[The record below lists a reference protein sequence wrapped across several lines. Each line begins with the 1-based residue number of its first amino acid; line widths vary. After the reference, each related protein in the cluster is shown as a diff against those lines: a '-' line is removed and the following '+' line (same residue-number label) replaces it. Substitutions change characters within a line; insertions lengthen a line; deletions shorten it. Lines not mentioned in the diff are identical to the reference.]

1 MLEES
6 GVAAPVE
13 QASELR
19 TRTSDQAWARPVDRL
34 RVEGLQPGAVNLNVN
49 TRHLTGPLK
58 GFGQMWQKT
67 YRIRLSGAQVTPQ
80 QVVKVW
86 KENFPK
92 FWLEGNYFYGS
103 QTGIAPG
110 EVAVLN
116 LAGPY
121 NLRAPG
127 DAPVISTGILV
138 IYADDE
144 SFSFM
149 TPEGHMFAGFNTF
162 SAFEED
168 GSTVVQIRALIR
180 ANDPI
185 YEIGMRLGVIDNTE
199 DNFWHADLKNLAAY
213 FGVDGVVQQT
223 NTLVDPGMQ
232 WKYAR
237 NIWHNA
243 AIRTAVYY
251 LLAPLRWV
259 SKPFQR
265 K

>member
-1 MLEES
+1 MD
-6 GVAAPVE
+6 E
-13 QASELR
+13 QAVTKPEEQAAVTEAR
-19 TRTSDQAWARPVDRL
+19 PSDQAWAKPVDRL
-34 RVEGLQPGAVNLNVN
+34 RVDGLEAGAYNLNVN
-49 TRHLTGPLK
+49 SRQLTGPLK

-92 FWLEGNYFYGS
+92 FWLEGNYFYGPKS
-103 QTGIAPG
+103 GIAPG

-121 NLRAPG
+121 NIRAPG
-127 DAPVISTGILV
+127 DVPVISTGILV

-168 GSTVVQIRALIR
+168 GCTVVQIRALIR

-185 YEIGMRLGVIDNTE
+185 YEIGMRLGVIDKTE

-223 NTLVDPGMQ
+223 NTLIDPGVQ

-243 AIRTAVYY
+243 AVRTAAYY
-251 LLAPLRWV
+251 LLAPLRWAGRLV
-259 SKPFQR
+259 KG

>member
-1 MLEES
+1 MAVDDSRVDVQSANTETARREQAW
-6 GVAAPVE
+6 AAPVDTLKV
-13 QASELR
+13 QG
-19 TRTSDQAWARPVDRL
+19 V
-34 RVEGLQPGAVNLNVN
+34 GLGAVNLNVDS
-49 TRHLTGPLK
+49 RHLTGPLK

-67 YRIRLSGAQVTPQ
+67 YRVRMSGVDVTPQ

-86 KENFPK
+86 KENFAN

-103 QTGIAPG
+103 ESGIAPG

-121 NLRAPG
+121 NIRAPG
-127 DAPVISTGILV
+127 DTPMISTGILV

-162 SAFEED
+162 SAYEKD
-168 GSTVVQIRALIR
+168 GGTVAQIRALIR

-185 YEIGMRLGVIDNTE
+185 YEIGMRVGVIDKTE

-213 FGVDGVVQQT
+213 FGVEAVVQQS
-223 NTLVDPGMQ
+223 NSLIDPRMQ
-232 WKYAR
+232 WKYIR

-243 AIRTAVYY
+243 ALRTGVYY
-251 LLAPLRWV
+251 LMAPVRWAR
-259 SKPFQR
+259 SLFR

>member
-1 MLEES
+1 MNESMLQVQPS
-6 GVAAPVE
+6 QSD
-13 QASELR
+13 QAR
-19 TRTSDQAWARPVDRL
+19 SDQAWAAPVDRL
-34 RVEGLQPGAVNLNVN
+34 KVQGLKPGAINLNVES
-49 TRHLTGPLK
+49 RHLTGPLK
-58 GFGQMWQKT
+58 GFGRMWQKT
-67 YRIRLSGAQVTPQ
+67 YRIRMSGGNVTPK

-86 KENFPK
+86 KENFPS
-92 FWLEGNYFYGS
+92 FWLEGNYFYGPES
-103 QTGIAPG
+103 GIAPG

-121 NLRAPG
+121 NIRAPG

-168 GSTVVQIRALIR
+168 GCTVAQIRALIR

-185 YEIGMRLGVIDNTE
+185 YEIGMRMGVIDKTE

-213 FGVDGVVQQT
+213 FGVDVVVQQS
-223 NTLVDPGMQ
+223 NILIDPRVQ
-232 WKYAR
+232 WKYIR

-243 AIRTAVYY
+243 ALRTGVYY
-251 LLAPLRWV
+251 LMAPVRWAG
-259 SKPFQR
+259 SLFK

>member
-1 MLEES
+1 MTEQDIAASLEQSPPTE
-6 GVAAPVE
+6 ARPA
-13 QASELR
+13 
-19 TRTSDQAWARPVDRL
+19 DQNWARPVDRL
-34 RVEGLQPGAVNLNVN
+34 WVDSLQPGAVNLNVHS
-49 TRHLTGPLK
+49 RQLTGPLK

-67 YRIRLSGAQVTPQ
+67 YRIRLSGVQVTPQ

-92 FWLEGNYFYGS
+92 FWLEGNYFYGP

-162 SAFEED
+162 SAFEAD
-168 GSTVVQIRALIR
+168 GCTVVQIQALIR

-185 YEIGMRLGVIDNTE
+185 YEIGMRLGVIDKTE
-199 DNFWHADLKNLAAY
+199 DNFWHADLKNLAAH
-213 FGVDGVVQQT
+213 FGVDGVVQQS
-223 NTLVDPGMQ
+223 NSLVDPGVQ

-243 AIRTAVYY
+243 AIRTAGYY
-251 LLAPLRWV
+251 LLAPFRWLGGL
-259 SKPFQR
+259 SKG

>member
-1 MLEES
+1 MTEQDIAVSLEQSPSTE
-6 GVAAPVE
+6 AHPA
-13 QASELR
+13 
-19 TRTSDQAWARPVDRL
+19 DQNWARPVDRL
-34 RVEGLQPGAVNLNVN
+34 RVDGLQPGAVNLNVHS
-49 TRHLTGPLK
+49 RQLTGPLK

-92 FWLEGNYFYGS
+92 FWLEGNYFYGP

-162 SAFEED
+162 SAFEAD
-168 GSTVVQIRALIR
+168 GCTVVQIQALIR

-185 YEIGMRLGVIDNTE
+185 YEIGMRLGVIDKTE
-199 DNFWHADLKNLAAY
+199 DNFWHADLKNLAAH
-213 FGVDGVVQQT
+213 FGVDGVVQQS
-223 NTLVDPGMQ
+223 NSLVDPGVQ

-243 AIRTAVYY
+243 AIRTAGYY
-251 LLAPLRWV
+251 LLAPFRWLGGL
-259 SKPFQR
+259 SKG

>member
-1 MLEES
+1 MTEQDIAASLEQSPPTE
-6 GVAAPVE
+6 ARP
-13 QASELR
+13 
-19 TRTSDQAWARPVDRL
+19 SDQNWARPVDRL
-34 RVEGLQPGAVNLNVN
+34 RVDGLQPGAVNLNVHS
-49 TRHLTGPLK
+49 RQLTGPLK

-92 FWLEGNYFYGS
+92 FWLEGNYFYGP

-162 SAFEED
+162 SAFEAD
-168 GSTVVQIRALIR
+168 GCTVVQIQALIR

-185 YEIGMRLGVIDNTE
+185 YEIGMRLGVIDKTE
-199 DNFWHADLKNLAAY
+199 DNFWHADLKNLAAH
-213 FGVDGVVQQT
+213 FGVDGVVQQS
-223 NTLVDPGMQ
+223 NSLVDPGVQ

-243 AIRTAVYY
+243 AIRTAGYY
-251 LLAPLRWV
+251 LLAPFRWLGGL
-259 SKPFQR
+259 SKG

>member
-1 MLEES
+1 MTEQDIAASLEQSPPTE
-6 GVAAPVE
+6 ARPA
-13 QASELR
+13 
-19 TRTSDQAWARPVDRL
+19 DQNWARPVDRL
-34 RVEGLQPGAVNLNVN
+34 RVDGLQPGAVNLNVHS
-49 TRHLTGPLK
+49 RQLTGPLK

-67 YRIRLSGAQVTPQ
+67 YRIRLSGVQVTPQ

-92 FWLEGNYFYGS
+92 FWLEGNYFYGP

-162 SAFEED
+162 SAFEAD
-168 GSTVVQIRALIR
+168 GCTVVQIQALIR

-185 YEIGMRLGVIDNTE
+185 YEIGMRLGVIDKTE
-199 DNFWHADLKNLAAY
+199 DNFWHADLKNLAAH
-213 FGVDGVVQQT
+213 FGVDGVVQQS
-223 NTLVDPGMQ
+223 NSLVDPGVQ

-243 AIRTAVYY
+243 AIRTAGYY
-251 LLAPLRWV
+251 LLAPFRWLGGL
-259 SKPFQR
+259 SKG

>member
-1 MLEES
+1 MTEQDIAASLEQSPPTE
-6 GVAAPVE
+6 ARPA
-13 QASELR
+13 
-19 TRTSDQAWARPVDRL
+19 DQNWARPVDRL
-34 RVEGLQPGAVNLNVN
+34 RVDGLQPGAVNLNVHS
-49 TRHLTGPLK
+49 RQLTGPLK

-92 FWLEGNYFYGS
+92 FWLEGNYFYGP

-162 SAFEED
+162 SAFEAD
-168 GSTVVQIRALIR
+168 GCTVVQIQALIR

-185 YEIGMRLGVIDNTE
+185 YEIGMRLDVIDKTE
-199 DNFWHADLKNLAAY
+199 DNFWHADLKNLAAH
-213 FGVDGVVQQT
+213 FGVDGVVQQS
-223 NTLVDPGMQ
+223 NSLVDPGVQ

-243 AIRTAVYY
+243 AIRTAGYY
-251 LLAPLRWV
+251 LLAPFRLLGGL
-259 SKPFQR
+259 SKG

>member
-1 MLEES
+1 MTEQDIAASLEQSPPTE
-6 GVAAPVE
+6 ARPA
-13 QASELR
+13 
-19 TRTSDQAWARPVDRL
+19 DQNWARPVDRL
-34 RVEGLQPGAVNLNVN
+34 WVDSLQPGAVNLNVHS
-49 TRHLTGPLK
+49 RQLTGPLK

-92 FWLEGNYFYGS
+92 FWLEGNYFYGP

-162 SAFEED
+162 SAFEAD
-168 GSTVVQIRALIR
+168 GCTVVQIQALIR

-185 YEIGMRLGVIDNTE
+185 YEIGMRLGVIDKTE
-199 DNFWHADLKNLAAY
+199 DNFWHADLKNLAAH
-213 FGVDGVVQQT
+213 FGVDGVVQQS
-223 NTLVDPGMQ
+223 NSLVDSGVQ

-243 AIRTAVYY
+243 AIRTAGYY
-251 LLAPLRWV
+251 LLAPFRWLGGL
-259 SKPFQR
+259 SKG